1 MTVIREKV
9 VTQKFN
15 SSTNE
20 LEIFGKTLTVE
31 LSGNYF
37 FYPRKI
43 LRGPCVAI
51 GEHGV
56 FCCNDGKVCT
66 ELPLTEENL
75 NYALVELRRKCW
87 DKIMRVMLDL

>member
-1 MTVIREKV
+1 MER
-9 VTQKFN
+9 KFD
-15 SSTNE
+15 SATNE
-20 LEIFGKTLTVE
+20 LEIFGKMLTVE

-43 LRGPCVAI
+43 LRGPCIAI

-56 FCCNDGKVCT
+56 FCCNNGEVCT
-66 ELPLTEENL
+66 KLPLTEENL

-87 DKIMRVMLDL
+87 DKIVDMLFDI

>member
-1 MTVIREKV
+1 M
-9 VTQKFN
+9 TQKFD
-15 SSTNE
+15 SATNE

-43 LRGPCVAI
+43 LRGPCIAI
-51 GEHGV
+51 SESAEHLAGPTRI
-56 FCCNDGKVCT
+56 FCCNNGEVCT

-87 DKIMRVMLDL
+87 DKIVDMLFD

>member
-1 MTVIREKV
+1 ME
-9 VTQKFN
+9 QKFD
-15 SSTNE
+15 STTNE

-43 LRGPCVAI
+43 LRGPCIAI

-56 FCCNDGKVCT
+56 FCCNNGKVCT
-66 ELPLTEENL
+66 ELSLTEENL

>member
-1 MTVIREKV
+1 M
-9 VTQKFN
+9 TQKFDN
-15 SSTNE
+15 ATNE

-43 LRGPCVAI
+43 LRGPCIAI
-51 GEHGV
+51 SETGV
-56 FCCNDGKVCT
+56 FHGSGCIICCNNGKVCT
-66 ELPLTEENL
+66 ELSLTEENL

-87 DKIMRVMLDL
+87 SKIVDMLFDI

>member
-1 MTVIREKV
+1 M
-9 VTQKFN
+9 TQKFD

-43 LRGPCVAI
+43 LRGPCIAI
-51 GEHGV
+51 GETGV
-56 FCCNDGKVCT
+56 FHGSGCVICCNNGKVCT
-66 ELPLTEENL
+66 ELSLTEENL

>member
-1 MTVIREKV
+1 ME
-9 VTQKFN
+9 QKFD
-15 SSTNE
+15 STTNE

-31 LSGNYF
+31 LSGNYL

-51 GEHGV
+51 GDTGV

-66 ELPLTEENL
+66 ALPLTEENL